1 MALNEKLRKLWKAA
15 GYDRG
20 HGSDAVLPPAPKG
33 FKRLYYLTGPEH
45 AISNIVFSRLKI
57 SRFPELN
64 DPFELLGQN
73 FSNKAVR
80 KLIRDHRDS
89 LNDKIGM
96 VCFSEDWTDPVLWGH
111 YAAKHRGVALG
122 FDVKDSLVEKV
133 QYSSQRLKQ
142 KIPLGAK
149 AITPKMKDLLL
160 YTKFESWS
168 YEREWRLVHE
178 LDEAESEGSLYFLPI
193 SKTVKLVEVILGS
206 LCDLDLPKMRKL
218 VNSHHAGA
226 MTYKARLA
234 YKSFRI
240 IPSGITVV
248 QPS

>member
-1 MALNEKLRKLWKAA
+1 M
-15 GYDRG
+15 
-20 HGSDAVLPPAPKG
+20 PPAAKG
-33 FKRLYYLTGPEH
+33 FKRLYYLTGPDH

-73 FSNKAVR
+73 FSDKDVR

-122 FDVKDSLVEKV
+122 FDVKVSLAEEVK
-133 QYSSQRLKQ
+133 YSSQRLKQ
-142 KIPLGAK
+142 KIPSGSK
-149 AITPKMKDLLL
+149 EITPKLKDLLL

-178 LDEAESEGSLYFLPI
+178 LDKAESEGSLYFLPI
-193 SKTVKLVEVILGS
+193 NKSVKLVEVILGS
-206 LCDLDLPKMRKL
+206 LCDFNLSKIRKL
-218 VNSHHAGA
+218 VDNHHADV

-234 YKSFRI
+234 YRSFRI
-240 IPSGITVV
+240 IPNGKTVV
-248 QPS
+248 LPR